1 MTLVKMNNR
10 PFNRHFSDLFDEL
23 FNMQTVE
30 QNKIP
35 AVNISETDQ
44 AFQLQ
49 LFAPGLKKELFTIK
63 VEDGNLNI
71 GYEHKS
77 EQKTENNKVVRN
89 EFSYKSFKRSFHIAD
104 LVDADQISAQYQ
116 DGVLTLNLPKT
127 QPVQPAIKQIA
138 IQ

>member
-1 MTLVKMNNR
+1 MNNR
-10 PFNRHFSDLFDEL
+10 PFNRHFADLFDEI

-71 GYEHKS
+71 SYEHKT
-77 EQKTENNKVVRN
+77 EQKTESNKVVRN

-127 QPVQPAIKQIA
+127 QPVQPAIKQIS